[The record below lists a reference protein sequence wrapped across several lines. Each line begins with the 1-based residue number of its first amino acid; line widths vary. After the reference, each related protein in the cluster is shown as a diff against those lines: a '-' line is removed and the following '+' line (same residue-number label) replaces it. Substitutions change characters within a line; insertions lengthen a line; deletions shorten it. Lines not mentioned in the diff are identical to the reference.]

1 MEYSKLRADKIWLGS
16 IDVLKKLNWT
26 NMSYREFKSPVPV
39 PDPVVRVD
47 QPLSIGQLGVAF
59 MALGAALTMAL
70 MVFFGELCMK
80 AFHVS

>member
-1 MEYSKLRADKIWLGS
+1 
-16 IDVLKKLNWT
+16 
-26 NMSYREFKSPVPV
+26 MSYREFKSPIPV

-70 MVFFGELCMK
+70 VVFFGELCVKSRVEKLRKDMNDVTK
-80 AFHVS
+80 LVKVAQSKVLKL